1 MERLHR
7 INPFAKRDEHSKNTI
22 ITYKILTTLTWL
34 LSIVVSF
41 YYTFNAPDDGSLARR
56 RIWRQN
62 DHYHTAFRMNH
73 IIANIYWLVL
83 FVLQAGYIAHLF
95 SGSVERVNQACS
107 VGSHFIANN
116 LLHFA
121 FVMLFVRSHFIWAEV
136 MIVLNFINLSSLYFR
151 HPGYARFIHQPVVSG
166 PLAWTFVA
174 IYWNGAIMVHHPES
188 LVARIFGNIFIW
200 SILVYGLFFIVVYKV
215 GALTPKNSPGRPAIG
230 VAQFFRQVIAF
241 QWIFAFTI
249 MAVLFIA
256 TVVDISNPGLWT
268 GAPVYP
274 KGADEQGAAATE
286 MQEDIRTGPQTL
298 ERLFFVVWP
307 TGPKRRGGAGGVV
320 GDPGFNTPTRGQTQ
334 RQKRPGNLEG
344 SPIPGW
350 QDTTTRF
357 AAKEAAIKA
366 HPHRRLTLQSVS
378 IMRYAGEA
386 TPESD
391 APPDDDHHQQQQ
403 GKQQPSEAQPAQDR
417 PLRDPEDSLSS
428 GPPVVLIKG
437 DDRYEDCYASIS
449 ISHDGEY
456 ATAVCLGVSPYAD
469 QAGGGCLKR
478 V

>member
-1 MERLHR
+1 MERLHH

-22 ITYKILTTLTWL
+22 ITYKVLTTLTWL
-34 LSIVVSF
+34 LSVVVSF

-116 LLHFA
+116 LFHFA

-136 MIVLNFINLSSLYFR
+136 MIILNFINLSSLYFR

-200 SILVYGLFFIVVYKV
+200 SILVYGLFFIVAYKDYTMGFNLSV
-215 GALTPKNSPGRPAIG
+215 LSAAIG

-256 TVVDISNPGLWT
+256 TVVVAVP
-268 GAPVYP
+268 
-274 KGADEQGAAATE
+274 AATGRDLNIGRARE
-286 MQEDIRTGPQTL
+286 PDA
-298 ERLFFVVWP
+298 ER
-307 TGPKRRGGAGGVV
+307 
-320 GDPGFNTPTRGQTQ
+320 
-334 RQKRPGNLEG
+334 
-344 SPIPGW
+344 
-350 QDTTTRF
+350 
-357 AAKEAAIKA
+357 
-366 HPHRRLTLQSVS
+366 
-378 IMRYAGEA
+378 
-386 TPESD
+386 
-391 APPDDDHHQQQQ
+391 APLL
-403 GKQQPSEAQPAQDR
+403 SE
-417 PLRDPEDSLSS
+417 
-428 GPPVVLIKG
+428 
-437 DDRYEDCYASIS
+437 
-449 ISHDGEY
+449 
-456 ATAVCLGVSPYAD
+456 
-469 QAGGGCLKR
+469 
-478 V
+478 